1 METGKEPTMQTTGYI
16 VRETE
21 AAVAFVARR
30 NVKAG
35 VKPLWVPKAKILIRQ
50 EQDRASVTIQ
60 TAQDGERVGI
70 PTVLVIDDA
79 FAVKVGILA
88 AA

>member
-1 METGKEPTMQTTGYI
+1 MQTTGYI

-30 NVKAG
+30 DVKAG
-35 VKPLWVPKAKILIRQ
+35 VKPLWVPKSKILVRH
-50 EQDRASVTIQ
+50 EQDRASVMIA
-60 TAQDGERVGI
+60 TAQDGERVGV

-79 FAVKVGILA
+79 WAVKVGILA
-88 AA
+88 VA

>member
-30 NVKAG
+30 DVKAG
-35 VKPLWVPKAKILIRQ
+35 VKPLWVPKANRQ
-50 EQDRASVTIQ
+50 
-60 TAQDGERVGI
+60 
-70 PTVLVIDDA
+70 
-79 FAVKVGILA
+79 
-88 AA
+88 

>member
-1 METGKEPTMQTTGYI
+1 MQTTGYI

-30 NVKAG
+30 DVKAG
-35 VKPLWVPKAKILIRQ
+35 VKPMWVPKSKILVRH
-50 EQDRASVTIQ
+50 EQDRASVTIA

-70 PTVLVIDDA
+70 PTVLVVDNDW
-79 FAVKVGILA
+79 AVKVGILA
-88 AA
+88 VA

>member
-1 METGKEPTMQTTGYI
+1 MQITGYI

-30 NVKAG
+30 DVRAG
-35 VKPLWVPKAKILIRQ
+35 VKPLWVPKSKIIARR
-50 EQDRASVTIQ
+50 EQDRTSVTIA

-70 PTVLVIDDA
+70 PTVLNIDETW
-79 FAVKVGILA
+79 AVKVGILA

>member
-1 METGKEPTMQTTGYI
+1 MQTTGYI

-30 NVKAG
+30 DVKAG
-35 VKPLWVPKAKILIRQ
+35 VKPLWVPKAKILVRH
-50 EQDRASVTIQ
+50 EQDRASVTIA

-70 PTVLVIDDA
+70 PTVLVVDNDW
-79 FAVKVGILA
+79 AVKVGILA
-88 AA
+88 VA

>member
-1 METGKEPTMQTTGYI
+1 MQITGYI

-30 NVKAG
+30 DLKAG
-35 VKPLWVPKAKILIRQ
+35 VKPLWVPKTKILVRH
-50 EQDRASVTIQ
+50 EQDRASVMIA
-60 TAQDGERVGI
+60 TAQDGERVGV
-70 PTVLVIDDA
+70 PTVLVLDDA